1 MRFILGLLGGGL
13 ATLLL
18 AIFFDFPAGLSP
30 SNFSE
35 APLDPPAT
43 VVQHD
48 EVVEQPQTVV
58 KSVTVGLDDNLEG
71 NNENAVAQVAM
82 APIEIETFR
91 EAPPEPYNLPQPA
104 ISAEVDAA
112 PIVAL
117 QEEEL
122 RESDEGLRPD
132 TLTAVAWKP
141 FHSEVSASG
150 FARRLSTQLGYP
162 FHSIRKGPAR
172 YYVVFDYA
180 TEAQRLL
187 LQQQVAAITG
197 YAGQ

>member
-1 MRFILGLLGGGL
+1 MRFILGLFGGGL

-18 AIFFDFPAGLSP
+18 AVAFDFPAGLLP
-30 SNFSE
+30 TNE
-35 APLDPPAT
+35 VETAP
-43 VVQHD
+43 
-48 EVVEQPQTVV
+48 EQPVAVIAQDVEDQ
-58 KSVTVGLDDNLEG
+58 SELETQP
-71 NNENAVAQVAM
+71 ADKPVAM
-82 APIEIETFR
+82 TPMQIEPISEP
-91 EAPPEPYNLPQPA
+91 PPEPFDDPHPAAGAEMDVVTIAAVHPEQQDDPLSEPDDLLP
-104 ISAEVDAA
+104 
-112 PIVAL
+112 
-117 QEEEL
+117 
-122 RESDEGLRPD
+122 PD

-187 LQQQVAAITG
+187 LHQQVATLTG